1 MSGLLMVVLHEN
13 AGVPILF
20 YPAACLPAFILL
32 IKDFK
37 ICAGMHL
44 NVIENQRLEGTLST
58 Q

>member
-1 MSGLLMVVLHEN
+1 MVVLHEN
-13 AGVPILF
+13 VGVPICLF
-20 YPAACLPAFILL
+20 YPAACLPVFILL

-44 NVIENQRLEGTLST
+44 NVVENQRLEGTLST